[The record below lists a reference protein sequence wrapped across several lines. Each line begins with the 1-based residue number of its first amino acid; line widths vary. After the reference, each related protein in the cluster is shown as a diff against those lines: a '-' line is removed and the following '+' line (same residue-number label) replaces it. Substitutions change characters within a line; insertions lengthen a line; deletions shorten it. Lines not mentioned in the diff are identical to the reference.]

1 VLGLGDAW
9 AVVYPS
15 LPLLSLSSTTK
26 NPSVVVVGVLLLV
39 HPLSVDLVVAEYS
52 LSDGSSLVE
61 YAPYRRLRTSG
72 VRDKDGE
79 VEVGT

>member
-15 LPLLSLSSTTK
+15 LPLLSLSSTAK

-39 HPLSVDLVVAEYS
+39 QPLSVDLVVAEFS
-52 LSDGSSLVE
+52 LSNSSLVE
-61 YAPYRRLRTSG
+61 YAPYRRLRTSA

-79 VEVGT
+79 EGVGA

>member
-1 VLGLGDAW
+1 MLGLGDAW

-15 LPLLSLSSTTK
+15 LPLLSLSSTAK

-39 HPLSVDLVVAEYS
+39 QPLSVDLVVAEFS
-52 LSDGSSLVE
+52 LSNGSSLVE
-61 YAPYRRLRTSG
+61 YAPYRRLRTSA

-79 VEVGT
+79 EGVGA